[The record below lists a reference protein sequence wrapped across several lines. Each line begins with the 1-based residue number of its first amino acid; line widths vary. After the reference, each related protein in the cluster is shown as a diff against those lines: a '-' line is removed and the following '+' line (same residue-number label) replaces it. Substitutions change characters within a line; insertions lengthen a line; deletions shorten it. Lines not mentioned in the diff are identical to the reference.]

1 MGRTEL
7 LKERPELR
15 AIWDQVD
22 AQFMVQTTRSFWE
35 KARYSDALS
44 KQVLPDPRE
53 LDTEEGD
60 LDDPVGEKSR
70 VPVPWVV
77 HKYPGRALLLL
88 TKRCHVYCR
97 YCFRR
102 THSPSE
108 RLDPSPEELAR
119 AVGYIQGSGV
129 SEVILSGGDPL
140 AVRDARLFDVL
151 DQLAGIPNR
160 RLHTRAPITAPHRIS
175 ERLVAGL
182 AARAPIWVVV
192 HTNHPDE
199 LDSEVDAALAL
210 LIDAGIPVLNQSVL
224 LRGINDDADT
234 LKRLF
239 ESLVERRVAPYYLH
253 HPDAVTGNAHF
264 RVSLEEGLRI
274 YRELRA
280 SLSGLALPRYV
291 IDLPSGEGK
300 VDVELLER

>member
-1 MGRTEL
+1 
-7 LKERPELR
+7 
-15 AIWDQVD
+15 
-22 AQFMVQTTRSFWE
+22 
-35 KARYSDALS
+35 
-44 KQVLPDPRE
+44 
-53 LDTEEGD
+53 
-60 LDDPVGEKSR
+60 
-70 VPVPWVV
+70 
-77 HKYPGRALLLL
+77 
-88 TKRCHVYCR
+88 
-97 YCFRR
+97 
-102 THSPSE
+102 
-108 RLDPSPEELAR
+108 
-119 AVGYIQGSGV
+119 
-129 SEVILSGGDPL
+129 
-140 AVRDARLFDVL
+140 
-151 DQLAGIPNR
+151 
-160 RLHTRAPITAPHRIS
+160 
-175 ERLVAGL
+175 
-182 AARAPIWVVV
+182 
-192 HTNHPDE
+192 
-199 LDSEVDAALAL
+199 L